1 MSYLAL
7 AVVSLVIIV
16 ILWKVSGGLD
26 ALLDE

>member
-1 MSYLAL
+1 MSYLIL
-7 AVVSLVIIV
+7 AGVSLVVIA